1 VPALPVRDV
10 DHPTAHVR
18 WAWVEAQQQDAVC
31 CWLCTVSPDG
41 RPHAVPKWAVWVE
54 GKIYFDGSP
63 ETRQAR
69 NLALNPAVV
78 IHLES
83 GEQAVIVEGSAR
95 AIEKPAVDMAAR
107 VAAAHRQKYAGLGYA
122 PEPTQWDAG
131 GPFEIVPR
139 AILAW
144 TKFTEDPTK
153 FILSA

>member
-1 VPALPVRDV
+1 
-10 DHPTAHVR
+10 
-18 WAWVEAQQQDAVC
+18 VEAQLQDAVHY
-31 CWLCTVSPDG
+31 WLCTVRADG

-63 ETRQAR
+63 ETRHAR

-83 GEQAVIVEGSAR
+83 GEQAVIVEGLAR
-95 AIEKPAVDMAAR
+95 AIDKPAVELAGM
-107 VAAAHRQKYAGLGYA
+107 VAAAYRRKYAGLGYA
-122 PEPTQWDAG
+122 PKQTQWDAG
-131 GPFEIVPR
+131 GLFEIGPR
-139 AILAW
+139 VVLAW